1 MIARVRWVRGTK
13 WTHPLSTNP
22 EMHYI
27 GTGHFVFS
35 FIRQPLETSTYFNS
49 NRAVVF
55 RAHFNTSSEMAPE
68 RLALSSGLVQ
78 EIEVTAVDTKDE
90 YGEWHMT
97 FVKVA

>member
-1 MIARVRWVRGTK
+1 MVARVRWVTEDKRWLKDASLRRGR
-13 WTHPLSTNP
+13 
-22 EMHYI
+22 
-27 GTGHFVFS
+27 TGHFAFS
-35 FIRQPLETSTYFNS
+35 FIRQPLETPTYFNS

-68 RLALSSGLVQ
+68 RLALSSGLVE

-90 YGEWHMT
+90 YGEWKMT

>member
-1 MIARVRWVRGTK
+1 MVLIARVRWVRIPARTAV
-13 WTHPLSTNP
+13 
-22 EMHYI
+22 Y
-27 GTGHFVFS
+27 GHFAFQ

-55 RAHFNTSSEMAPE
+55 RATFNTSAEFAPE
-68 RLALSSGLVQ
+68 RLALASGLVQ

-90 YGEWHMT
+90 YGEWKMT